1 MDSFEPGSYIPS
13 KNFRKVLSTEAED
26 QLWNDRVLDD
36 FYGHSRKGTRRR
48 FYSVRDLDKMV
59 PVFRSE
65 VTAKVDQVLAEFA
78 EQWRREAGEVLSLRP
93 YVPGFVPGSGKKV
106 SEGLS

>member
-1 MDSFEPGSYIPS
+1 
-13 KNFRKVLSTEAED
+13 
-26 QLWNDRVLDD
+26 
-36 FYGHSRKGTRRR
+36 
-48 FYSVRDLDKMV
+48 MV